1 MEMID
6 NNINNVGIV
15 NKTLRFYVL
24 QQLIR
29 DCKSSCTQ
37 MLFE

>member
-1 MEMID
+1 MVD
-6 NNINNVGIV
+6 NNINNVDIV

-29 DCKSSCTQ
+29 D
-37 MLFE
+37 